1 MRLLRWFWVN
11 LLTWS
16 VEKCPTSFRLHRDV
30 FSCRIKLQQSRR
42 HLSILI
48 ALPFLVISGEI
59 TGDGAFDI
67 SATIKAIAA
76 VTITKARSASK
87 VIVCVYQEMTG
98 FANVAFFSFHI
109 LFAGANASLLVALGN
124 VINASFGFAF
134 TTIKSAIYCTKLL
147 RSESRLNITY
157 HSQCSQSSN
166 SWQRT
171 CHTFHQS
178 LLAYIRICHPEHI
191 GVVSSLNQIKTQ
203 VHLKWKCKIV
213 SSVKTNS
220 FKTCWDSLYDIP
232 VESQLH
238 GSQGIRPWSSW
249 FGEKKWLGLHLSQ
262 CCPSLCPSHSKHS
275 PPLPVKE

>member
-213 SSVKTNS
+213 SSVQTSQNLLGQPVWHTCRITVAWLTRYPALIILVWREKMIGFAS
-220 FKTCWDSLYDIP
+220 FTVLSIS
-232 VESQLH
+232 VSIAFQTFTT
-238 GSQGIRPWSSW
+238 SS
-249 FGEKKWLGLHLSQ
+249 S
-262 CCPSLCPSHSKHS
+262 
-275 PPLPVKE
+275 

>member
-191 GVVSSLNQIKTQ
+191 GVVSSLN
-203 VHLKWKCKIV
+203 
-213 SSVKTNS
+213 
-220 FKTCWDSLYDIP
+220 
-232 VESQLH
+232 
-238 GSQGIRPWSSW
+238 
-249 FGEKKWLGLHLSQ
+249 
-262 CCPSLCPSHSKHS
+262 
-275 PPLPVKE
+275 

>member
-1 MRLLRWFWVN
+1 MPHFLPIAPRCIFVSNQTATKSAPLVHPHSLAISRHFWRNHWWWSFWHIRHYQSNRRCDHNKSTECIQSHCLRLSGN
-11 LLTWS
+11 D
-16 VEKCPTSFRLHRDV
+16 RLCK
-30 FSCRIKLQQSRR
+30 CRIFFLPHFVCRRKCQSLGRIGERYQCFLRVCIHNYKRR
-42 HLSILI
+42 STLLIFCNVHFAKVSIHLLYKTVKKWIL
-48 ALPFLVISGEI
+48 
-59 TGDGAFDI
+59 
-67 SATIKAIAA
+67 
-76 VTITKARSASK
+76 
-87 VIVCVYQEMTG
+87 
-98 FANVAFFSFHI
+98 
-109 LFAGANASLLVALGN
+109 
-124 VINASFGFAF
+124 
-134 TTIKSAIYCTKLL
+134 
-147 RSESRLNITY
+147 ITY